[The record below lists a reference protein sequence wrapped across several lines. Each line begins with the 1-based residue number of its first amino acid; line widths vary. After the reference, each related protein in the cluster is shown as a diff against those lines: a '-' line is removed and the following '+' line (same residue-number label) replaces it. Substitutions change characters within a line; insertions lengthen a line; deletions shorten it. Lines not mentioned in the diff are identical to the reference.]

1 MRGHGSSATIHS
13 HEKHQNK
20 VGCKK
25 SQWGQLQKLL
35 LKYKNYSFFKFS
47 LGLHEGFANKNKY
60 LKSCWMKLGV
70 SQGPGLHHT
79 YRLNH
84 MQRKAACGG
93 TKLWCHCFSPITD
106 YFKQIARFWT
116 QELTTTTKKRWQV
129 MDACHHTYTLWIEW
143 DVFCEFTSVVYRDR
157 GEKHTKRPHI
167 QLFRINTN
175 TSSEER
181 SVLKSSPL
189 LWIIHLSDFCLF
201 NIVS

>member
-1 MRGHGSSATIHS
+1 MVCGYVFDVYEWYLGT
-13 HEKHQNK
+13 
-20 VGCKK
+20 C
-25 SQWGQLQKLL
+25 L
-35 LKYKNYSFFKFS
+35 FS
-47 LGLHEGFANKNKY
+47 LFIYHDFKINISIHTTCLFHLTAAVYFIIIQMLYKHLPSDKY
-60 LKSCWMKLGV
+60 LVAS
-70 SQGPGLHHT
+70 
-79 YRLNH
+79 N
-84 MQRKAACGG
+84 
-93 TKLWCHCFSPITD
+93 SP
-106 YFKQIARFWT
+106 
-116 QELTTTTKKRWQV
+116 RWQCC
-129 MDACHHTYTLWIEW
+129 DACHHTYTLWIEW